1 MPELR
6 KDPVVGRWVIIS
18 TERARRPG
26 TIIDPQRE
34 AMDYNQAPCP
44 FCNNQEPEIYAVA
57 NDAPGSSSPWKVRVT
72 PSGTPLL
79 KTAPQFK
86 RRGHGLYDVINDYGV
101 HEVVIETPEHIA
113 NMADLSEDQI
123 TAVFRTYVT
132 RFQELSK
139 NKNFL
144 YVIAYKNYG
153 WAAGSRNIGHSRSQ
167 IIASAVNPLVVKEKM
182 AGAKKYFDYHD
193 RCLFCDLIRQEST
206 DGKRVVTESEHF
218 IAISPYAPRF
228 SFETWLLPKDHQCDF
243 VKGVAGKEA
252 DLAKI
257 LKDVLTRLKVGL
269 DDPSYNYVIHTAPFR
284 SQERGARWP
293 TIEEDYHW
301 HIEVMPRLTRVA
313 GFEKGSGFHICS
325 IPPEHTA
332 EFLREVELP

>member
-1 MPELR
+1 MPEFR
-6 KDPVVGRWVIIS
+6 KDPVIGRWVIIA

-26 TIIDPQRE
+26 TIIDPQRVDKKDSQE
-34 AMDYNQAPCP
+34 CP
-44 FCNNQEPEIYAVA
+44 FCHNQEPEIYTVPNKDPQA
-57 NDAPGSSSPWKVRVT
+57 SSPWSVKVT

-79 KTAPQFK
+79 KMSPQFK

-101 HEVVIETPEHIA
+101 HEVVIETPDHIA
-113 NMADLSEDQI
+113 NMADLSEKQI
-123 TAVFRTYVT
+123 AYVMNTYVY
-132 RFQELSK
+132 RFKELSQ

-167 IIASAVNPLVVKEKM
+167 IIASSVNPLAVKEQM
-182 AGAKKYFDYHD
+182 SRAKKYFDYHD
-193 RCLFCDLIRQEST
+193 RCLFCDLIRQEKN
-206 DGKRVVTESEHF
+206 DRKRVVTESEHF
-218 IAISPYAPRF
+218 IAITPFAPRF
-228 SFETWLLPKDHQCDF
+228 SFEIWILPKEHHCDF
-243 VKGVAGKEA
+243 VHGVAGKEL
-252 DLAKI
+252 DLARI
-257 LKDVLTRLKVGL
+257 LKDTLTRLKIGL
-269 DDPSYNYVIHTAPFR
+269 ADPSYNYVIQTAPFR

-313 GFEKGSGFHICS
+313 GFEKGSGFYICS

-332 EFLREVELP
+332 EFLREVELS